1 MPGQDNAI
9 KDLTKTFDLPRGNR
23 STTNP
28 ESLSRLI
35 AGRAGKLGKLVEL
48 SSEVKNLFLQIYRL
62 TGAEIWVFYSVRRDI
77 KLSAQ
82 DSLANAE
89 PPFFY
94 HRSGIGRGL
103 LKKPRRDQSFLR
115 RRKRGHK
122 GVE

>member
-1 MPGQDNAI
+1 MPGQDSAI
-9 KDLTKTFDLPRGNR
+9 KDLTKTFDLPRGNK

-28 ESLSRLI
+28 ESLSGLI

-48 SSEVKNLFLQIYRL
+48 SPEVKNLFLQIYRL
-62 TGAEIWVFYSVRRDI
+62 TGGEIWEFYSVRGDI
-77 KLSAQ
+77 KLPAQ
-82 DSLANAE
+82 DSLTDAD

-103 LKKPRRDQSFLR
+103 LKKPRRDQSFLWR
-115 RRKRGHK
+115 GKRDHK